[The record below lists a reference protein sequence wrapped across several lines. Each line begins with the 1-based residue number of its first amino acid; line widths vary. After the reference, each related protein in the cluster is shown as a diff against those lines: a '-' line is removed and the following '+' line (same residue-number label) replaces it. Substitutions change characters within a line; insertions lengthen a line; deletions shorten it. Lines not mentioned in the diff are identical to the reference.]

1 MIENVRLL
9 KGVNSHITS
18 ISLNEDQTRIG
29 EAGLIE
35 GLNQEHQNNNK
46 DILKGKSRTIG
57 DGKLKVEEMNYE
69 KIRADVRRHASKMR

>member
-9 KGVNSHITS
+9 KGVNSHITN

-35 GLNQEHQNNNK
+35 GLNQEHQIN
-46 DILKGKSRTIG
+46 LKYLNEQGQ
-57 DGKLKVEEMNYE
+57 KLAVYLGC
-69 KIRADVRRHASKMR
+69 